1 MEQCTHGHGQECTSS
16 LLASF
21 TSGFFYQRGK
31 GIISKRK
38 AAQLVQY
45 KSHIEL
51 IYTPDLEMLGR
62 SLRFGEGIKGGMC
75 IYLYKSSPKGWCVHH
90 LSKSLTRVVEST
102 TTITTT
108 VGEMSEES
116 DESVKLS
123 RRRTIAI
130 WSNEYCNQ
138 TYLSIVFPVEFIEL
152 KEDAVLG
159 YMVHHGTRC

>member
-1 MEQCTHGHGQECTSS
+1 M
-16 LLASF
+16 
-21 TSGFFYQRGK
+21 
-31 GIISKRK
+31 
-38 AAQLVQY
+38 
-45 KSHIEL
+45 
-51 IYTPDLEMLGR
+51 
-62 SLRFGEGIKGGMC
+62 
-75 IYLYKSSPKGWCVHH
+75 
-90 LSKSLTRVVEST
+90 SKSLTRVVEST
-102 TTITTT
+102 TTTTTT

-152 KEDAVLG
+152 KEDAMLG

>member
-1 MEQCTHGHGQECTSS
+1 
-16 LLASF
+16 
-21 TSGFFYQRGK
+21 
-31 GIISKRK
+31 
-38 AAQLVQY
+38 
-45 KSHIEL
+45 
-51 IYTPDLEMLGR
+51 MLGR
-62 SLRFGEGIKGGMC
+62 SLRYGEGIKGGMC

-102 TTITTT
+102 TTTTTTTTT

-123 RRRTIAI
+123 RRRSIAI

-152 KEDAVLG
+152 KEDAMLG
-159 YMVHHGTRC
+159 YRVLVAELALEEDKASTSSASSDHKCFQQRFCTVRCFAAEYHIQCNVPEC